1 MASPALEEDPQNVE
15 NLMWINT
22 RAALSAPAASDFLMT
37 LQLTG
42 RVWNLWQYGRVLS
55 ITWKKILIDE

>member
-1 MASPALEEDPQNVE
+1 MASPALEEDSQNVE

-22 RAALSAPAASDFLMT
+22 SAGLSALAASDFLMT

-42 RVWNLWQYGRVLS
+42 LVWNLWQYGRVLS
-55 ITWKKILIDE
+55 MTWKKILS

>member
-22 RAALSAPAASDFLMT
+22 SAALSAPAASDFLMT

-42 RVWNLWQYGRVLS
+42 LVWNLWRYGRELS
-55 ITWKKILIDE
+55 ITWKKFKVDE